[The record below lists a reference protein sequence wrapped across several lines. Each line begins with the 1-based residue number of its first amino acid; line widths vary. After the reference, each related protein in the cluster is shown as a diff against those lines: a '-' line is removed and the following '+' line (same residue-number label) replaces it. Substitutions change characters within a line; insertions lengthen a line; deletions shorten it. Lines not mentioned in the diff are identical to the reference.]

1 MSSTK
6 SKLWGLAL
14 PLSLVFL
21 AGVYYIKIASFRGWV
36 DARTA
41 VPKQYLGQF
50 VKDPEV
56 RTIVVEDED
65 GKPVRKAAPGADAI
79 ADSAPVSPIV
89 KPSTPPAPR
98 VIPQWPQIASD
109 PSLWP
114 KKVVIKEDIKFPAV
128 VNGKQVGS
136 LVAPAGTEVNVKV
149 IQNEK
154 VGVEYR
160 GGGAWL
166 TVEQT
171 DLIARAQRQ

>member
-21 AGVYYIKIASFRGWV
+21 AAVYYIKIASFRGWV

-56 RTIVVEDED
+56 RTITVEGEGIPA
-65 GKPVRKAAPGADAI
+65 GKSGQDAGV
-79 ADSAPVSPIV
+79 ADSSSASPIA
-89 KPSTPPAPR
+89 KPSTPAPR

-114 KKVVIKEDIKFPAV
+114 KKVVIKQDVKFPAV

-136 LVAPAGTEVNVKV
+136 LVAPAGTEVNVRIV
-149 IQNEK
+149 QNEK
-154 VGVEYR
+154 VGVEYK